1 MKLKVEYNISPYC
14 IPGLNPM
21 NRGMTF
27 EIIEGI
33 VLDHHNSN
41 DEPTRDILR
50 SRTHKRKYAD
60 LRHIIFYFS
69 YMYLKHMSIDDIG
82 EKYGRDH
89 ASVIHGKN
97 KIENLSDSD
106 PHMKDLIKYIGSD
119 LEVYLSPIVKKN
131 YNHVEKIEK
140 LSRHKT
146 VKKDN

>member
-1 MKLKVEYNISPYC
+1 MKLKVEVSPYC
-14 IPGLNPM
+14 IPGLSPM

-27 EIIEGI
+27 EIIQGI

-41 DEPTRDILR
+41 DEQTRDALR

-69 YMYLKHMSIDDIG
+69 YMYLKHMSVDDIG

-97 KIENLSDSD
+97 KIENLSESD
-106 PHMKDLIKYIGSD
+106 PHMKSLIKYIGSD
-119 LEVYLSPIVKKN
+119 LESYLSPIVKKN
-131 YNHVEKIEK
+131 YNHVEKVEN